1 MKARQ
6 WNNSRAG
13 MGKMEELKEGGRYV
27 MQLGEVQ
34 SNCAAVMQ
42 VALDDDVVGPR
53 WRGACMSYTVHG
65 VLL

>member
-1 MKARQ
+1 
-6 WNNSRAG
+6 

-27 MQLGEVQ
+27 MQLSEVQ

-42 VALDDDVVGPR
+42 VALMVYTDDDVVGPR
-53 WRGACMSYTVHG
+53 WRRACMSYTVHG

>member
-1 MKARQ
+1 
-6 WNNSRAG
+6 